1 MKKFVIARYY
11 FNSLFREQADAT
23 FIDDLRKN
31 PYLQESKF
39 DYAVGNLAVDDKID
53 GYTIIRGTFGR
64 VRKGDIG
71 EIYDKEKQE
80 FKKKNLPDTADI
92 LIEFIINPESHLIFV
107 EFDSRLRP
115 QVFAKKFKKIHG
127 STKSSA
133 DLEIDFIF
141 IKKDVY
147 EAIQKWKRIEKVTFK
162 KLRPSNPSSLPDYE
176 EIERF
181 LKESGSESTNLE
193 LNAPAKKEDGDAKD
207 VPGLNYK
214 SKLIGQSIA
223 LSADGYGEA
232 RILGVDE
239 NDTKVEVETKSF
251 LRKIDVDFARADV
264 VQSIIDT
271 VKKIKEE
278 HSRKDKL

>member
-64 VRKGDIG
+64 VRKGDIR